1 VKTTKPH
8 LPSETTVASPSPVSL
23 RNTEAPLG
31 VLWVFP
37 PSAGRV
43 TLSTKP
49 TQMIGRGEDCDVRL
63 EGAELSRRH
72 ALLLRDGPRWI
83 VRDLGSK
90 NGLYCNG
97 ERGTEHAL
105 EGGDVLRVGDWVG
118 VVRNVWWQAET
129 GVPLCRPLAEHLF
142 GGPQLEQALG
152 GARATASSDL
162 PIVVEG
168 ETGTGKECTARAIHE
183 WSGRAGPFVGVNCAA
198 LPESLAESELFG
210 HKKGAFTGA
219 EHNRVGYLQAAH
231 RGTLLL
237 DEVTDLPLSI
247 QAKLLRALELRQVV
261 PLGESAPVCID
272 VRLVTASQEPLR
284 RAVEEKRF
292 RADLFAR
299 LAGLVVCLPPLR
311 ERTEEV
317 PDLFARMLARHCQG
331 AAPALDRLLVEAL
344 CLHDWPFNVRELD
357 LLARRL
363 AAMHAGG
370 PALQRSHLPPEIR
383 QRRASRPGP
392 GIQEASAPV
401 ETGAPNE
408 PQAPREPSALPR
420 QVSPRVEDFQQMVET
435 RRNEEREALLLALRA
450 EGGNV
455 ARAARRVGISR
466 QRAYRLMDGSA
477 ELETGKAA
485 ALPDT
490 DDAKR

>member
-1 VKTTKPH
+1 MKPPSPH
-8 LPSETTVASPSPVSL
+8 TPSETTVASPSPVSL
-23 RNTEAPLG
+23 RSTEAPLG
-31 VLWVFP
+31 LLWVFP
-37 PSAGRV
+37 LSAGRV

-49 TQMIGRGEDCDVRL
+49 TQMIGRGEDCDVQL
-63 EGAELSRRH
+63 QGAELSRRH
-72 ALLLRDGPRWI
+72 ALLLRDGLRWI

-90 NGLYCNG
+90 NGVHVNG
-97 ERGTEHAL
+97 DRVTEHAL
-105 EGGDVLRVGDWVG
+105 QGGDVVRVGDSVG
-118 VVRNVWWQAET
+118 VVRNVWWQPEAS
-129 GVPLCRPLAEHLF
+129 PSLCRPLAEQLL
-142 GGPQLEQALG
+142 GGPQLEQALS

-231 RGTLLL
+231 GGTLLL

-261 PLGESAPVCID
+261 PLGESAPVSID
-272 VRLVTASQEPLR
+272 VRLVTASQESLR

-292 RADLFAR
+292 RADLYAR

-317 PDLFARMLARHCQG
+317 PDLFTRRLARHCQG
-331 AAPALDRLLVEAL
+331 PAPALDRLLVEAL

-370 PALQRSHLPPEIR
+370 PALERSHLPPEMR
-383 QRRASRPGP
+383 ARRGPRPGP
-392 GIQEASAPV
+392 GVPGLPAQFAPA
-401 ETGAPNE
+401 APNE
-408 PQAPREPSALPR
+408 PQAAWDPAALPR
-420 QVSPRVEDFQQMVET
+420 QASPRVEDFQQMVET
-435 RRNEEREALLLALRA
+435 RRNEEREALLVALRA

-477 ELETGKAA
+477 EFEAGKAA
-485 ALPDT
+485 APPDT
-490 DDAKR
+490 DNAKS